1 MVKRQSKINLRRKS
15 KMTRQRKIKKNKTKK
30 NKKQRKIRFG
40 GTEVYEF
47 IKINPANKINK
58 II

>member
-1 MVKRQSKINLRRKS
+1 MVKRDKKIYLKRKS
-15 KMTRQRKIKKNKTKK
+15 RATRHHKIKLNKTKK
-30 NKKQRKIRFG
+30 NKKRRKIKFG

-47 IKINPANKINK
+47 IKINPSNKINK